1 LSKRLSR
8 GTPARLLR
16 ALLPSAEADEVIGD
30 LEAEHDRRARRRGPL
45 VARLW
50 LWMQVLGSLPP
61 LVRRTW
67 WRGWTG
73 FEPRANWMRP
83 GGPMFESWI
92 MDARYAGRRLLR
104 RPAYALLA
112 VLTLALGA
120 GGTAA
125 IFSVVRTLLLDPL
138 PIAREEQVG
147 VFWFSGSWTEQEFL
161 GLRPEFPGFARVAAY
176 RPEGATL
183 QTPGEGLRMVEGVS
197 ATAELFDVLGAPPL
211 LGRTFAPGE
220 DLPGSDRTV
229 VISHGL
235 WQELGADATVVG
247 RPLILGGTSRTVI
260 GVMPP
265 GFWFP
270 SPATQVWLAS
280 SLSQERRVGEYTLIG
295 RIAPGLAMSAMEAPL
310 KAIAGTLG
318 GRYRYPPKWDKTIAP
333 ALTPVRDEILGDV
346 RPGLVATFVAMA
358 LIMLI
363 ACVNVAMLML
373 GQVGG
378 RSTELAVRR
387 ALGADRTRLLQQLVV
402 EAVLIGV
409 GAGALGALIA
419 AGGFGVLVRSL
430 PLGELAQTARLD
442 WTLLWAATLISLAAA
457 VLMAGLSGTVLW
469 RGGEIQGTLQATR
482 TGGVSVRGG
491 RLEGAMVVAQIALA
505 VLLASG
511 AGLLIR
517 SVANLR
523 GIDPGV
529 NVSGLAVIDVT
540 APTQMS
546 ADERR
551 RAYIA
556 VLPSLRG
563 LPGVRDAAATQRLP
577 LRGSSDNW
585 GMIVDGKPEFDG
597 TSTFMRVITPD
608 YFQTMGIQVKSGR
621 GFTPGDTTSTER
633 LVVVNE
639 AFVARFFPGEDAIG
653 RTLNTRDGQRG
664 ERIIGVVNDVAEGDL
679 TDAPAPSRYMLY
691 EHVGG
696 SVLPGATLVLRATS
710 VAGVATV
717 IQAAR
722 QTLRRDAPQLAVQR
736 TMTMQSVFDEAVG
749 PTGQVVVLVSLL
761 AGLALVLG
769 AVGVYGVISHYVARR
784 SRDYGICIAL
794 GLHPRQVMVQV
805 VRRGLALVVIGS
817 VIGVGVAVV
826 LTNGLASLLYDVE
839 AADPLALAGAVVAL
853 MLVGTVAALLPARR
867 ASLTDPAV
875 VLRQQ

>member
-1 LSKRLSR
+1 
-8 GTPARLLR
+8 
-16 ALLPSAEADEVIGD
+16 
-30 LEAEHDRRARRRGPL
+30 
-45 VARLW
+45 
-50 LWMQVLGSLPP
+50 
-61 LVRRTW
+61 
-67 WRGWTG
+67 
-73 FEPRANWMRP
+73 
-83 GGPMFESWI
+83 
-92 MDARYAGRRLLR
+92 
-104 RPAYALLA
+104 
-112 VLTLALGA
+112 
-120 GGTAA
+120 
-125 IFSVVRTLLLDPL
+125 
-138 PIAREEQVG
+138 
-147 VFWFSGSWTEQEFL
+147 
-161 GLRPEFPGFARVAAY
+161 
-176 RPEGATL
+176 
-183 QTPGEGLRMVEGVS
+183 MVEGVS

-211 LGRTFAPGE
+211 LGRTFATGE

-235 WQELGADATVVG
+235 WQLLGGEATVVG
-247 RPLILGGTSRTVI
+247 RPLMLGGTSRTII

-280 SLSQERRVGEYTLIG
+280 SLNQERRVGEYTLIG
-295 RIAPGLAMSAMEAPL
+295 RLAPGLAMGAMDAPL
-310 KAIAGTLG
+310 KAIATTLG
-318 GRYRYPPKWDKTIAP
+318 ARYRYPPRWDKTTAP
-333 ALTPVRDEILGDV
+333 AVTPVREEILGDV
-346 RPGLVATFVAMA
+346 RPGLLATFAAMA

-387 ALGADRTRLLQQLVV
+387 ALGADRTRLLQQLVI
-402 EAVLIGV
+402 EAMLIGL
-409 GAGALGALIA
+409 GAGVLGALIA
-419 AGGFGVLVRSL
+419 AGGFGVLLRSL

-442 WTLLWAATLISLAAA
+442 WTLLWAATLVALTAA
-457 VLMAGLSGTVLW
+457 VLMAVLAGTVLW
-469 RGGEIQGTLQATR
+469 RRGDIQGTLQTTR
-482 TGGVSVRGG
+482 TAGISVRGG

-523 GIDPGV
+523 GINPGV
-529 NVSGLAVIDVT
+529 NVSGLAVIDIT

-551 RAYIA
+551 RAYTT
-556 VLPSLRG
+556 VLPSLRS

-585 GMIVDGKPEFDG
+585 GMIIDGKPEFDG
-597 TSTFMRVITPD
+597 TSTFMRVITPE
-608 YFQTMGIQVKSGR
+608 YFQTMGIQVRSGR
-621 GFTPGDTTSTER
+621 GFTPVDTTGTEH
-633 LVVVNE
+633 LVVVND
-639 AFVARFFPGEDAIG
+639 AFVAKFFPNEDPIG
-653 RTLNTRDGQRG
+653 RTLNTRAEHPG

-679 TDAPAPSRYMLY
+679 TDGPAPARYMLY
-691 EHVGG
+691 EHVGR
-696 SVLPGATLVLRATS
+696 SVLPSATVVLRAAS
-710 VAGVATV
+710 AADVAAV

-722 QTLRRDAPQLAVQR
+722 QTLRREAPQLAVQR
-736 TMTMQSVFDEAVG
+736 TLTMQSVFDEAVG

-769 AVGVYGVISHYVARR
+769 AVGVYGVISHFVARR

-794 GLHPRQVMVQV
+794 GLHPRQVMVEV
-805 VRRGLALVVIGS
+805 VRHGLTLVVIGS
-817 VIGVGVAVV
+817 VIGVGAAMA

-839 AADPLALAGAVVAL
+839 ATDPLALAGAVIAL